1 MPLQNTLAFH
11 GLYCRA
17 GELPSYNGFFMHAP
31 QKFPLPKRHLP
42 YWGWPLEERAAFRDG
57 LQTMSKSLVT
67 IFTWAL
73 VTGLAMGKSTLT
85 VWQALSM
92 SLFVFAGTAQLAAL
106 PLVALGLPVWTIL
119 ITAFVV
125 NLRFVIFSIGM
136 QAHFRSLPLWRRLS
150 LGYFTAD
157 FGYLMYTSRYPEAHP
172 PEESPQQRRTRVAFM
187 YGLTCGN
194 WSIWQLGS
202 ILGILFASQI
212 PQSWGLEFAG
222 TLALVAII
230 VPMLDRT
237 SARWAAGTAALVA
250 VLTMG
255 LPLKLN
261 IVMAIIAAIVV
272 GILSDRSPSSD
283 PISKPRSRD

>member
-1 MPLQNTLAFH
+1 MPKQPKPPLILRYLPYFAWPHDEQLAF
-11 GLYCRA
+11 
-17 GELPSYNGFFMHAP
+17 
-31 QKFPLPKRHLP
+31 Q
-42 YWGWPLEERAAFRDG
+42 DG
-57 LQTMSKSLVT
+57 LRTMSKSGVT

-85 VWQALSM
+85 LWQAVSM
-92 SLFVFAGTAQLAAL
+92 SLLVYAGTAQLAAL
-106 PLVALGLPVWTIL
+106 PLIALGLPVWTIL

-136 QAHFRSLPLWRRLS
+136 QAHFCSLPLWRRAT

-172 PEESPQQRRTRVAFM
+172 PKESATARRSRISFM

-202 ILGILFASQI
+202 LLGIALAGQI

-222 TLALVAII
+222 TLALIAII
-230 VPMLDRT
+230 VPMLDRAA
-237 SARWAAGTAALVA
+237 ARWAAGVAGLVA
-250 VLTMG
+250 VLSMG
-255 LPLKLN
+255 LPFKLN
-261 IVMAIIAAIVV
+261 IVLAIVAAIVV
-272 GILSDRSPSSD
+272 GIVSDRRPKDTQTNRVSAGD
-283 PISKPRSRD
+283 

>member
-1 MPLQNTLAFH
+1 MGFIVEQAAAVHIMKPPMPKPHTATSIQ
-11 GLYCRA
+11 
-17 GELPSYNGFFMHAP
+17 
-31 QKFPLPKRHLP
+31 RHLP
-42 YWGWPLEERAAFRDG
+42 YFGWPQDQQMAFQDG
-57 LQTMSKSLVT
+57 LQTMSKSVVT

-85 VWQALSM
+85 VWQAVSM
-92 SLFVFAGTAQLAAL
+92 SLLVFAGTAQLAAL
-106 PLVALGLPVWTIL
+106 PLVAIGLPIWTIL

-136 QAHFRSLPLWRRLS
+136 QAHFCALPLWRRAT

-172 PEESPQQRRTRVAFM
+172 PEESLASRRSRIAFM

-202 ILGILFASQI
+202 LLGIALAGQI

-222 TLALVAII
+222 TLALIAII
-230 VPMLDRT
+230 VPMLDR
-237 SARWAAGTAALVA
+237 SAARWAAAAAAVVA
-250 VLTMG
+250 VLSMG
-255 LPLKLN
+255 LPYKLN
-261 IVMAIIAAIVV
+261 IVLAIIAAIVV
-272 GILSDRSPSSD
+272 GIVSDRRPKD
-283 PISKPRSRD
+283 PQTNSVSAGD